1 MLPWAMK
8 GLSTPMYD
16 LADMQAKIKIGH
28 CQITTRALRDASE
41 LGFDEVDIYDCAC
54 GLTHSDFHK
63 TMPSETVE
71 GVHQDVYKTT
81 WCDVPIYT
89 KLTYGV
95 ARKTVV
101 ISFHSD
107 DSAAREGIES

>member
-1 MLPWAMK
+1 MRGCP
-8 GLSTPMYD
+8 TPTYD
-16 LADMQAKIKIGH
+16 LTEMQAKIKIGH
-28 CQITTRALRDASE
+28 CQITTSALRDASE
-41 LGFDEVDIYDCAC
+41 LGFDQVDIYDCAC
-54 GLTHSDFHK
+54 GLTHSDFYK

-81 WCDVPIYT
+81 WCDIPIYT

-107 DSAAREGIES
+107 ESADPEGGES